1 MAGRRDH
8 AKLRATRLPPLE
20 RRRLAPFPC
29 DIAENTMNPI
39 TRFRLLPL
47 LALVLLVASNAAL
60 AQRPPLVVPTDP
72 ALVLE
77 TLPAG
82 YRGFSTPALPGEP
95 LLPRIQAMLDTAA
108 RTGDTRLSTRAQALL
123 ERLPANVANS
133 PDALR
138 ARAFSA
144 QHRHDFDQ
152 ARALLGQVLAREP
165 GDGGALLSRAQVNI
179 VQGHL
184 NQARSD
190 CAVLA
195 LRVDA
200 DLGIVC
206 TAALQLRMGDYPS
219 AARLADRWLSSEGGD
234 PGLTRFVLMM
244 RGDIASRLAEPDA
257 TRWFERALALDP
269 GDVRTRLA
277 FARHL
282 RRVQQPR
289 EALAMLATATESDTV
304 LLQRALAARESGSTD
319 AAVLSDRLGKRFQL
333 ARQTGSATEL
343 RDEAEYHLALRNDAA
358 RGLQLALENF
368 RTQRDREDQELLQ
381 SAARAAKRP
390 NALVGMTAWAKTERL
405 RLDAEME
412 GAR

>member
-1 MAGRRDH
+1 M
-8 AKLRATRLPPLE
+8 K
-20 RRRLAPFPC
+20 
-29 DIAENTMNPI
+29 PI
-39 TRFRLLPL
+39 TRFRLPILVGLWL
-47 LALVLLVASNAAL
+47 LLASNAAL
-60 AQRPPLVVPTDP
+60 SQRPPLVVPKDP

-82 YRGFSTPALPGEP
+82 YRGFSTPAPLGET
-95 LLPRIQAMLDTAA
+95 LPRIQAMLAAAA
-108 RTGDTRLSTRAQALL
+108 RTGDTRLSTRAHALL
-123 ERLPANVANS
+123 ERLPPDIANS

-144 QHRHDFDQ
+144 QHRHEFDQ
-152 ARALLGQVLAREP
+152 ARALLGKVLAREP

-184 NQARSD
+184 NKARSD

-219 AARLADRWLSSEGGD
+219 AARLADRWLSAEAGD
-234 PGLTRFVLMM
+234 PGLTRFVLVM
-244 RGDIASRLAEPDA
+244 RGDIASRLAQPDA
-257 TRWFERALALDP
+257 GRWFERALALDT

-289 EALAMLATATESDTV
+289 EALAMLAPASESDTV
-304 LLQRALAARESGSTD
+304 LLQRALAAREAGSTD
-319 AAVLSDRLGKRFQL
+319 AGELATRLGKRFQL
-333 ARQTGSATEL
+333 ARQTGSETEL

-358 RGLQLALENF
+358 KGLQLALENF

-381 SAARAAKRP
+381 QAASAARRAD
-390 NALVGMTAWAKTERL
+390 ALDGMQAWAKTERL
-405 RLDAEME
+405 ALDQ
-412 GAR
+412 ARGEAR

>member
-1 MAGRRDH
+1 M
-8 AKLRATRLPPLE
+8 K
-20 RRRLAPFPC
+20 
-29 DIAENTMNPI
+29 PI
-39 TRFRLLPL
+39 TRSRLPILVGLWL
-47 LALVLLVASNAAL
+47 LLASNAAL
-60 AQRPPLVVPTDP
+60 SQRPPLVVPKDP

-82 YRGFSTPALPGEP
+82 YRGLSTPAPPGET
-95 LLPRIQAMLDTAA
+95 LPRIQAMLAAAA
-108 RTGDTRLSTRAQALL
+108 RTGDTRLSTRAHALL
-123 ERLPANVANS
+123 ERLPPETANS

-138 ARAFSA
+138 AKAFSA
-144 QHRHDFDQ
+144 QHRHEFDQ
-152 ARALLGQVLAREP
+152 ARALLGKVLAREP

-179 VQGHL
+179 VQGRL
-184 NQARSD
+184 NKARSD

-219 AARLADRWLSSEGGD
+219 AARLADRWLSAEGGD
-234 PGLTRFVLMM
+234 PGLTRFVLVM

-257 TRWFERALALDP
+257 RKWFERALALDT

-282 RRVQQPR
+282 RRAKQPR
-289 EALAMLATATESDTV
+289 DALAMLATATESDTV
-304 LLQRALAARESGSTD
+304 LLQRALAAREAGTTD
-319 AAVLSDRLGKRFQL
+319 AAMLGDRLGKRFQL
-333 ARQTGSATEL
+333 ARQTGSETEL

-358 RGLQLALENF
+358 KGLQLALENF

-381 SAARAAKRP
+381 QAASAGRRP
-390 NALVGMTAWAKTERL
+390 DALDGMQAWAKTERL
-405 RLDAEME
+405 ALDQATEE
-412 GAR
+412 AR

>member
-1 MAGRRDH
+1 MKPISRF
-8 AKLRATRLPPLE
+8 RLPPL
-20 RRRLAPFPC
+20 
-29 DIAENTMNPI
+29 IG
-39 TRFRLLPL
+39 LLLL
-47 LALVLLVASNAAL
+47 LASHAAI
-60 AQRPPLVVPTDP
+60 AQRPPLVIPKDP

-82 YRGFSTPALPGEP
+82 YRSFATATPPGEA
-95 LLPRIQAMLDTAA
+95 LPRIQSMLAAAA
-108 RTGDTRLSTRAQALL
+108 RTGDTRLSTRAHALL
-123 ERLPANVANS
+123 ERLPPDIANS

-144 QHRHDFDQ
+144 QHRHAFDQ
-152 ARALLGQVLAREP
+152 ARTLLGNVLAREP

-179 VQGHL
+179 VQGQL
-184 NQARSD
+184 NKARSD

-219 AARLADRWLSSEGGD
+219 AARLADRWLSAGAGD
-234 PGLTRFVLMM
+234 PGLTRFVLVM

-257 TRWFERALALDP
+257 SKWFERALALDT

-289 EALAMLATATESDTV
+289 EALAMLAPATESDTV
-304 LLQRALAARESGSTD
+304 LLQRALAAREAGSTD
-319 AAVLSDRLGKRFQL
+319 AGVLGTRLGKRFQL
-333 ARQTGSATEL
+333 ARQTGSETEL

-358 RGLQLALENF
+358 KGLQLALENF

-381 SAARAAKRP
+381 QAASAARRP
-390 NALVGMTAWAKTERL
+390 DALDGMQAWAKTQRL
-405 RLDAEME
+405 ALDQATEE
-412 GAR
+412 AR

>member
-1 MAGRRDH
+1 
-8 AKLRATRLPPLE
+8 
-20 RRRLAPFPC
+20 
-29 DIAENTMNPI
+29 MNPI
-39 TRFRLLPL
+39 ARFRLLPL
-47 LALVLLVASNAAL
+47 VGLLLLLASNAAL
-60 AQRPPLVVPTDP
+60 SQRPPLVIPKDP

-82 YRGFSTPALPGEP
+82 YRGLSTPTPPEEA
-95 LLPRIQAMLDTAA
+95 LPRIQTMLASAA

-133 PDALR
+133 ADALR
-138 ARAFSA
+138 AKAFSA

-152 ARALLGQVLAREP
+152 ARDLLGQVLAREP

-184 NQARSD
+184 NKARSD

-200 DLGIVC
+200 DLGVVC

-219 AARLADRWLSSEGGD
+219 AARLTDRWLSADAGD
-234 PGLTRFVLMM
+234 PGLTRFVLVM
-244 RGDIASRLAEPDA
+244 RGDIASRLREPDA
-257 TRWFERALALDP
+257 GRWFERALALDT

-277 FARHL
+277 YARHL

-289 EALAMLATATESDTV
+289 EALAMLGPATDSDTV
-304 LLQRALAARESGSTD
+304 LLQRALAAREAGSAD
-319 AAVLSDRLGKRFQL
+319 AGMLDARLGKRFQL
-333 ARQTGSATEL
+333 ARQTGSETEL

-381 SAARAAKRP
+381 QAASAARRP
-390 NALVGMTAWAKTERL
+390 DALDGMQAWAKTERL
-405 RLDAEME
+405 ALDPATGE
-412 GAR
+412 AR

>member
-1 MAGRRDH
+1 MTPT
-8 AKLRATRLPPLE
+8 TRLRFPPLF
-20 RRRLAPFPC
+20 A
-29 DIAENTMNPI
+29 T
-39 TRFRLLPL
+39 LLL
-47 LALVLLVASNAAL
+47 LASNAAMS
-60 AQRPPLVVPTDP
+60 QRPPLVIPKDP
-72 ALVLE
+72 SLVLE
-77 TLPAG
+77 TLPPG
-82 YRGFSTPALPGEP
+82 YRSFATATPPDEALP
-95 LLPRIQAMLDTAA
+95 RVQAMLDTAA

-123 ERLPANVANS
+123 ERLPANIANS

-138 ARAFSA
+138 AKAFSA
-144 QHRHDFDQ
+144 QHRHDFDR

-165 GDGGALLSRAQVNI
+165 GDGGALLSRAQVQI

-184 NQARSD
+184 NQARGD

-219 AARLADRWLSSEGGD
+219 AARLADRWLSSGGGD

-244 RGDIASRLAEPDA
+244 RGDIASRLDEADA
-257 TRWFERALALDP
+257 DRWFQRALALDA

-282 RRVQQPR
+282 RRVNQPR
-289 EALAMLATATESDTV
+289 QALAILEPAAESDTV
-304 LLQRALAARESGSTD
+304 LLQRALAAREAGSAD
-319 AAVLSDRLGKRFQL
+319 AAVLGARLGRRFQL

-343 RDEAEYHLALRNDAA
+343 RDEAEYHLALRKDAA
-358 RGLQLALENF
+358 KGLELALENF

-381 SAARAAKRP
+381 SAARASGRAD
-390 NALVGMTAWAKTERL
+390 ALAGMRAWAKTERL
-405 RLDAEME
+405 RIDADAG

>member
-1 MAGRRDH
+1 M
-8 AKLRATRLPPLE
+8 TS
-20 RRRLAPFPC
+20 
-29 DIAENTMNPI
+29 IA
-39 TRFRLLPL
+39 RFRFLPL
-47 LALVLLVASNAAL
+47 VALALLLASNAAM
-60 AQRPPLVVPTDP
+60 AQRPPLVVPKDP

-82 YRGFSTPALPGEP
+82 YRSFSTPTVPEEA
-95 LLPRIQAMLDTAA
+95 LPRIQAMLDTAA

-123 ERLPANVANS
+123 DRLPANVANR

-138 ARAFSA
+138 AKAFSA

-152 ARALLGQVLAREP
+152 ARDLLGQVLARDP

-184 NQARSD
+184 NKARSD

-200 DLGIVC
+200 DLGVVC
-206 TAALQLRMGDYPS
+206 TAALQLRMGDYPG
-219 AARLADRWLSSEGGD
+219 AARLADRWLSAEGGD
-234 PGLTRFVLMM
+234 AGLTRFVLMM
-244 RGDIASRLAEPDA
+244 RGEIASRLAEPDA
-257 TRWFERALALDP
+257 SRWFERALALDA

-282 RRVQQPR
+282 RRVEQPR
-289 EALAMLATATESDTV
+289 EALAILAPATDSDTV
-304 LLQRALAARESGSTD
+304 LLQRALAAREAGSAD
-319 AAVLSDRLGKRFQL
+319 AGMFSTRLGRRFDL

-343 RDEAEYHLALRNDAA
+343 RDEAEYHLALRNDVAK
-358 RGLQLALENF
+358 GLELAVENF

-381 SAARAAKRP
+381 RAARAAKRP
-390 NALVGMTAWAKTERL
+390 DALGDMQAWARTERL
-405 RLDAEME
+405 PLDAAME
-412 GAR
+412 DGR